1 MLKSLCKMIII
12 LKINYSIDNSIGFNS
27 PNYYY
32 YYLLNSLVKLGISH

>member
-12 LKINYSIDNSIGFNS
+12 LKITYRIDNSIGFNS

-32 YYLLNSLVKLGISH
+32 YLLNSLVKLGISD